1 MCKIVL
7 CEDKGIFGHYVTIEK
22 KRINTIGK
30 MHIFNL
36 CELGSF
42 LLKLSK
48 IFLPLF
54 QFSSVISSCNY
65 KERSFLSG

>member
-48 IFLPLF
+48 IFF
-54 QFSSVISSCNY
+54 ASISIFFCHF
-65 KERSFLSG
+65 KL